1 MPHISGVLRSIL
13 DRHISTEDLKN
24 GFASHFLKANHY
36 FTYFEWNPINAGT
49 WLLSLMII
57 FSAIRKLIAGKV
69 EVKDT
74 YEDRSDYG
82 SHGTAQWMPKEE
94 IQKIY
99 YSGEKGF
106 IVGDLQER
114 IFLPDKQYAVIPN
127 NGKTNMNIIAFGPP
141 GSEKTTGLI
150 FPNLYHVIR
159 NLGYSFVTTDPKGEI
174 YTETAAEAEKYGYE
188 VQVLDFLNLLRG
200 NRINILDFIFD
211 ETDLLKIADSYVT
224 GANIA
229 KGSKGSSDP
238 IWDDGEKSLLGALM
252 GFVKQVYKDTPE
264 KQTLTTISEIV
275 RDEFVDPER
284 YPYLFQKH
292 GVTGTAEALFK
303 NFLLAKDKVRD
314 GILFGLATKLTLFS
328 IPSVQN
334 LTCTS
339 DFDVKD
345 LGRRKIALY
354 IMVSDADRTYSPL
367 VTVFWSIFFNSI
379 YNLRLTEPDAKT
391 PIFCAMDELANIG
404 RIGGLQEKLG
414 TMRSRHL
421 YPMMIWQSLPQL
433 QDRYPDNAWKD
444 VISMC
449 DTRFLLAANDE
460 DTQKYFSNLL
470 GKKTVEIQGVSKN
483 IKREDLLHNGEGESI
498 NYTGRPLLFPDEIG
512 KMPGDQIIMVQKGK
526 DPVRMRKL
534 QYQYWEDKYRICDAK
549 PYNSIPLLPRWDDH
563 IIKELIDQ
571 DLKENSQES
580 DPEEQS
586 ILKIQF
592 GGE

>member
-1 MPHISGVLRSIL
+1 MLAIFEKRIN
-13 DRHISTEDLKN
+13 IENLKD
-24 GFASHFLKANHY
+24 GFASYFLNVNHY
-36 FTYFEWNPINAGT
+36 FTFFDWNPINAAA
-49 WLLSLMII
+49 WLLSIIMIT
-57 FSAIRKLIAGKV
+57 SAIRKLIAGKV

-82 SHGTAQWMPKEE
+82 SHGTAQWMPKEDV
-94 IQKIY
+94 QKIY
-99 YSGEKGF
+99 YSGEAGF

-150 FPNLYHVIR
+150 FPNLFHVIR
-159 NLGYSFVTTDPKGEI
+159 NLDYSFVTTDPKGEI
-174 YTETAAEAEKYGYE
+174 YAETAAEAEQKGYE
-188 VQVLDFLNLLRG
+188 VLVLDFLNLLRG
-200 NRINILDFIFD
+200 NRFNILDFIFD
-211 ETDLLKIADSYVT
+211 PTDLLKISDSYIT

-252 GFVKQVYKDTPE
+252 GFVKQVYEDTPE
-264 KQTLTTISEIV
+264 KQTLTTVSEV
-275 RDEFVDPER
+275 LRDEFADPES
-284 YPYLFQKH
+284 YPNLFKKY

-339 DFDVKD
+339 DLDIKD

-379 YNLRLTEPDAKT
+379 YNLRLTEPEAKT

-444 VISMC
+444 VYSMC
-449 DTRFLLAANDE
+449 DTRLLLAANDE
-460 DTQKYFSNLL
+460 ETQNYFSKQL

-483 IKREDLLHNGEGESI
+483 IKREDLLHNGEGESA

-512 KMPGDQIIMVQKGK
+512 RMPGDQIIMIQKGK

-534 QYQYWEDKYRICDAK
+534 QYQYWDNKYRICEAK
-549 PYNSIPLLPRWDDH
+549 PYNSIPLLPKWDDH
-563 IIKELIDQ
+563 IIKRLIDQ
-571 DLKENSQES
+571 DLKEAETPTIPDQ
-580 DPEEQS
+580 PEES
-586 ILKIQF
+586 ILGIRF
-592 GGE
+592 RGN